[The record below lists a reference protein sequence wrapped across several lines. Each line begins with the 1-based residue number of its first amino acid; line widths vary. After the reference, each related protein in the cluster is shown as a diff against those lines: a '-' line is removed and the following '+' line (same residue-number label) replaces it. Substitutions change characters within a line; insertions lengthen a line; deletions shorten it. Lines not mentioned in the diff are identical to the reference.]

1 MKQSLSRLAQYPAP
15 IRILCFI
22 LLLLLVWVPLALPI
36 SLLVNDSNTASILTL
51 PILYVEFILLVRFWG
66 RWVYHQPDLLWS
78 YGLEFTRRMGRE
90 WLTGL
95 AIGLVSVLA
104 LFGTQLLFGWLD
116 WKGLP
121 PLRIILEGLLIAS
134 GFGFAEELLFRGWL
148 LDELERDYTPN
159 RALWI
164 NATVFALIHF
174 IKPLDQLRRIF
185 VAFPA
190 LLLLGLTLVW
200 AKRARPDPEASGRR
214 ARLGLPMGLHG
225 GLVWGYYIVNV
236 GQVVSFPNRVP
247 EWLTGIDRNPLA
259 SLTGLVFLGILAWSM
274 QRQTPKPR
282 TRNY

>member
-1 MKQSLSRLAQYPAP
+1 VKQALSRLAQYPAP
-15 IRILCFI
+15 VRILCFI

-36 SLLVNDSNTASILTL
+36 SLVVNDPNTSSILTL
-51 PILYVEFILLVRFWG
+51 PILYVEFVLLVRFWG
-66 RWVYHQPDLLWS
+66 RRVYHQPNLLWS
-78 YGLEFTRRMGRE
+78 YGLEFTRRMGGE

-104 LFGTQLLFGWLD
+104 LFGTQILFGWLV

-121 PLRIILEGLLIAS
+121 SPRIVLEGLLIAS
-134 GFGFAEELLFRGWL
+134 GIGFAEELLFRGWL

-159 RALWI
+159 RAMWI
-164 NATVFALIHF
+164 DATIFALIHF

-200 AKRARPDPEASGRR
+200 AKRARPDPEDGVRKG
-214 ARLGLPMGLHG
+214 LGLPMGLHG

-259 SLTGLVFLGILAWSM
+259 SVTGLVFLGILAWVM
-274 QRQTPKPR
+274 QRQIPKPR
-282 TRNY
+282 ARNY